1 VLSCAKDKPRH
12 RRTAACQVAPGEDR
26 GDSILGASGT
36 IGSTVAASQWGWCAR
51 EPNPSN
57 RSSFD
62 LEHHGIRSGD
72 PDPKLGH
79 DNPP

>member
-26 GDSILGASGT
+26 GDSILGARGT
-36 IGSTVAASQWGWCAR
+36 VGSTVAASESGGVRADR
-51 EPNPSN
+51 TYRN
-57 RSSFD
+57 RSSLD
-62 LEHHGIRSGD
+62 LEHYGIRSGD